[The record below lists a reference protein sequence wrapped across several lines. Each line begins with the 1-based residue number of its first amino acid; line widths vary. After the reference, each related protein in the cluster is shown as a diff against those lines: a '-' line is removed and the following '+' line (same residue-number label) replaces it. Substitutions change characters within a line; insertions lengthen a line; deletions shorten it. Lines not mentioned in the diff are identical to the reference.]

1 MCEREKGVCFVV
13 VERVEEVVFPRE
25 GTEEKLIVL
34 LFSPSLFNHLVVLFL
49 LASYGKEGVGYEGL
63 VRRGE

>member
-1 MCEREKGVCFVV
+1 MREREKGVCFVV

-34 LFSPSLFNHLVVLFL
+34 LFSPSCSIVLYFYFSLHLM
-49 LASYGKEGVGYEGL
+49 A
-63 VRRGE
+63 RREWDMRG